1 MGEQRAAP
9 RPPRAQL
16 PRHGA
21 QPVAARCGTRPARGW
36 SPCRESRDPLGWEVT
51 ALLTPA
57 HSLFPRLVWSGARGA
72 SGFIA
77 CVLASSGNF
86 CLASGTPGGHFIVL
100 CWDLRSPS
108 CPRGEWPLHPG
119 WVGAAFPAS
128 ESGGTRVL

>member
-128 ESGGTRVL
+128 